1 MNTCYKA
8 GGAVKLGTGSKSG
21 SITTVPVNAEAGS
34 ALIIDI
40 EVKGWSKVEGKLLVS
55 IDGAEAKAIEY
66 SATMNDVFEVC
77 TVTFTDIPKANPSVT
92 IATSDKRAFINAIR
106 VYEAAPRTT
115 GIESTERS
123 NRPAVMYNLSG
134 QKVNGNYKGIVIK
147 NGKKVIVK

>member
-1 MNTCYKA
+1 M
-8 GGAVKLGTGSKSG
+8 S
-21 SITTVPVNAEAGS
+21 
-34 ALIIDI
+34 D
-40 EVKGWSKVEGKLLVS
+40 
-55 IDGAEAKAIEY
+55 D
-66 SATMNDVFEVC
+66 FEVC

-92 IATSDKRAFINAIR
+92 IATSDKRAFVNAIR

-123 NRPAVMYNLSG
+123 NRSAVMYNLSG